1 MNKFAIKN
9 ACIVN
14 EGKSFTATVFLLND
28 VIERIT
34 QDEHPDTSGYVAID
48 GMGKHL
54 FPGVIDTHVH
64 FRDPGLLHKGDMLS
78 ESAAAAAGG
87 VTGIADMPNT
97 IPQTTNIQHFNEKCR
112 RAEETCLVN
121 FSFYLGATNDNL
133 DELLSAD
140 PSRVIGVKLFMG
152 SSTGN
157 MLTDNEKTLEN
168 IFKNVRLPIVAH
180 CEDEARIKSNSLHVT
195 RYTLQEELP
204 FSIHPVIRDA
214 EACFLSSEKAVNL
227 ATKYNTRLHLAHLST
242 QKELSLLR
250 NDIPLTEK
258 KITGEVCV
266 HHLWFSDGDY
276 PAKGA
281 QIKCNPAI
289 KSLSDRDSLR
299 NALKNNLLDSVATD
313 HAPHTWEEKQRP
325 YFESPSGIPLV
336 QHALPAMLEMARQGI
351 FTLEQIVEK
360 MCHNP
365 ATLFQ
370 IEKRGFIREGYYA
383 DLVLLDL
390 NDSWKVEHNNILYKC
405 QWSPFQG
412 FTFNSKILMTFV
424 NGYPVWDNGTIND
437 APKGKQLQFKR

>member
-14 EGKSFTATVFLLND
+14 EGKSFTATVFILND

-34 QDEHPDTSGYVAID
+34 QDEHPDTSGYVVID
-48 GMGKHL
+48 GTGKHL

-64 FRDPGLLHKGDMLS
+64 FRDPGLLHKGDMIS

-97 IPQTTNIQHFNEKCR
+97 IPQTTNIQHFNDKCR

-133 DELLSAD
+133 DELLNAD

-168 IFKNVRLPIVAH
+168 IFKHLRLPIVAH
-180 CEDEARIKSNSLHVT
+180 CEDEARIKNNIAKVKADCLD
-195 RYTLQEELP
+195 
-204 FSIHPVIRDA
+204 FSIHPIIRDA

-250 NDIPLTEK
+250 NDIPLIEK

-276 PAKGA
+276 PAKSA

-289 KSLSDRDSLR
+289 KALSDRDSLR
-299 NALKNNLLDSVATD
+299 DALKSNLLDSVATD
-313 HAPHTWEEKQRP
+313 HAPHAWEEKRRP

-336 QHALPAMLEMARQGI
+336 QHALPTMLEMARQGI

-365 ATLFQ
+365 ATLFH

-390 NDSWKVEHNNILYKC
+390 NDRWKVEPDNILYKC

-412 FTFNSKILMTFV
+412 FTFHSKILMTFV

-437 APKGKQLQFKR
+437 AQKGKQLQFKR